1 MTLPQEIETHI
12 ERFSDQLDQFIDIK
26 ASLTLSL
33 TLIDQS
39 AQHTEGPV
47 YLPAEDSVVWSD
59 VVGDRIL
66 KYKDGK
72 VSVFKQPARYQN
84 GNALDLEGRIVG
96 CSHRDRAIVR
106 QEHSGEW
113 QILVDRCDNKRLN
126 SPNDITVK
134 SDGTIWF
141 TDPSFGLT
149 SPNEG
154 CGGQQEQFGS
164 FVFRFD
170 PATEEI
176 DAVIKEMERPN
187 GLAFS
192 PDEQLLYVSDTS
204 AVVNPSLLH
213 HILVYDIVNGR
224 TAKNGRVFAEV
235 SPGEPD
241 GFCLDTHGNLFTS
254 AADGVHIYSPSG
266 DLLGKIKTPEICA
279 NLTFGGKDRDRL
291 FITAGNSLYSIQ
303 LKTRG
308 ITQQTRNIS

>member
-1 MTLPQEIETHI
+1 MITSQQMKTQIEQ
-12 ERFSDQLDQFIDIK
+12 FSTQLDELVDK
-26 ASLTLSL
+26 EAVV
-33 TLIDQS
+33 TLIDNS
-39 AQHTEGPV
+39 SQHTEGPV
-47 YLPAEDSVVWSD
+47 YIPAEDSVVWSD
-59 VVGDRIL
+59 VVGDRL
-66 KYKDGK
+66 LQYQGGE
-72 VSVFKQPARYQN
+72 VSVFKSPARYQN

-113 QILVDRCDNKRLN
+113 KILIDRYNNKRLN
-126 SPNDITVK
+126 SPNDIVVK

-170 PATEEI
+170 PVTQEI

-192 PDEQLLYVSDTS
+192 PDERLLYVSDTS

-213 HILVYDIVNGR
+213 HILVYDIIDGR
-224 TAKNGRVFAEV
+224 VAENGRVFAEIH
-235 SPGEPD
+235 PGEPD
-241 GFCLDTHGNLFTS
+241 GFCVDASGNVFTS
-254 AADGVHIYSPSG
+254 AADGVHIYSSAG
-266 DLLGKIKTPEICA
+266 VLLGKIRTPEICA
-279 NLTFGGKDRDRL
+279 NLTFGGKAYDRL
-291 FITAGNSLYSIQ
+291 FITAGDSLYSIQ
-303 LKTRG
+303 LKTKG
-308 ITQQTRNIS
+308 